1 MEFRENSAC
10 LGMTESQRRPTLL
23 PKGAFTVDR
32 LIRFSHCDPGG
43 IVYFP
48 RYFDLMNALIEDWFY
63 QRLGLDYARRLMSE
77 RQGLPTVH
85 AECDFVRPSLMG
97 ETLIWG
103 LTVERIGASSIT
115 VKIVAT
121 GDDGER
127 LRASLVLVATSLD
140 THRPIP
146 IPDDLRQA
154 VETYQA
160 ECR

>member
-1 MEFRENSAC
+1 MA
-10 LGMTESQRRPTLL
+10 
-23 PKGAFTVDR
+23 PKGPFTIDR
-32 LIRFSHCDPGG
+32 RIRFSHCDPGG

-48 RYFDLMNALIEDWFY
+48 RYFDLMNALVEDWFY
-63 QRLGLDYARRLMSE
+63 RRLGLDYAGRLMAQ

-97 ETLIWG
+97 ETLTWT
-103 LTVERIGASSIT
+103 LTVERIGSTSIT
-115 VKIVAT
+115 VNITAAL
-121 GDDGER
+121 DREER
-127 LRASLVLVATSLD
+127 LRATLVLVATSLD

>member
-1 MEFRENSAC
+1 M
-10 LGMTESQRRPTLL
+10 L

-32 LIRFSHCDPGG
+32 LIRFAHCDPGG

-48 RYFDLMNALIEDWFY
+48 RYFDLMNALVEDWFY
-63 QRLGLDYARRLMSE
+63 QRLGLDYAERLLSG
-77 RQGLPTVH
+77 RQGLPTVR

-97 ETLIWG
+97 ETVTWG
-103 LTVERIGASSIT
+103 LMVERIGTSSIT
-115 VKIVAT
+115 LKIVAAR
-121 GDDGER
+121 GDEER
-127 LRASLVLVATSLD
+127 LRATLVLVATSLE

>member
-1 MEFRENSAC
+1 MQSSGPFS
-10 LGMTESQRRPTLL
+10 
-23 PKGAFTVDR
+23 VDR
-32 LIRFSHCDPGG
+32 LIRFSDCDPGG

-48 RYFDLMNALIEDWFY
+48 RYFDLMNALVEDWFY
-63 QRLGLDYARRLMSE
+63 QRLGLDYAGRLMAQ

-97 ETLIWG
+97 ETLTWT
-103 LTVERIGASSIT
+103 LMVERIGSSSIT
-115 VKIVAT
+115 VNISAAL
-121 GDDGER
+121 DREER
-127 LRASLVLVATSLD
+127 LRATLVLVATSLD

-154 VETYQA
+154 VDTYRS

>member
-1 MEFRENSAC
+1 MPSS
-10 LGMTESQRRPTLL
+10 GP
-23 PKGAFTVDR
+23 FTIDR
-32 LIRFSHCDPGG
+32 LVRFSDCDPGG

-48 RYFDLMNALIEDWFY
+48 RYFDLMNALVEDWFY
-63 QRLGLDYARRLMSE
+63 QRLGLDYAGRLMAQ

-97 ETLIWG
+97 ETLTWA
-103 LTVERIGASSIT
+103 LTVERIGTSSIAVNIT
-115 VKIVAT
+115 AAL
-121 GDDGER
+121 DREER
-127 LRASLVLVATSLD
+127 LRATLVLVATSLD

-154 VETYQA
+154 VETYRS